1 MNGIYIPIKTGTLL
15 MPSGT
20 ENNPDLKHLFIICT
34 DADGTGQHLLV
45 NVTTWRNDFCDP
57 SCILEADTHEFI
69 TAKSYILYRK
79 ARIETAQT
87 LLNGV
92 QNGTFFPKECLE
104 QEHFE
109 NVCKWIVLSPH
120 TPRGIKQYYLDVT

>member
-1 MNGIYIPIKTGTLL
+1 

-20 ENNPDLKHLFIICT
+20 GVDPNLMHLFIICT

-45 NVTTWRNDFCDP
+45 NVTTWRNNLCDP
-57 SCILEADTHEFI
+57 SCILEAGSHEFI
-69 TAKSYILYRK
+69 KFRSYVLYRK

-92 QNGTFFPKECLE
+92 QSGVFVSKDCLE
-104 QEHFE
+104 QQHFE
-109 NVCKWIVLSPH
+109 NVCRGMTASPH
-120 TPRGIKQYYLDVT
+120 TPRGMKQFYLDVT